1 MCEEHNAPLKL
12 SGRNVSHLS
21 QNFLK
26 VRKKPVYIFA
36 NQTKLIQQMRR
47 KKPDTERSTQA

>member
-12 SGRNVSHLS
+12 SGRNVSHLF

-26 VRKKPVYIFA
+26 VRKKPVCIFA

-47 KKPDTERSTQA
+47 KKPDTERSMHA